1 MANSDFSLVLVSPV
15 NRFEW
20 LVGLRY
26 TRAKRRNGFISF
38 ISLVSMIGIAL
49 GVAALIVVLS
59 VMNGFQREIRARILG
74 VTSHLQVTG
83 IDNRLSDWEQVASAM
98 KQHPQVL
105 ATAPYVDAQGL
116 LSVEGSVRGA
126 MIRGI
131 DPAKETG
138 VADIAGKFTAGSLDA
153 LKAGEFGIVLGREM
167 ARNLGVG
174 PGDKVTLITPM
185 GQITPAGM
193 LPRLKSFHVVGIV
206 RLDMYEYDSTLAL
219 IQINDAQR
227 LFRMDQA
234 VSGVR
239 AKVRD
244 VFLAPQIRLDL
255 TRQLGMERFVVDW
268 SQQHA
273 SYFRAVQIEK
283 RMMFIILTLI
293 VAVAAFN
300 LVSTLVMAVTDKQ
313 ADIAI
318 LRTLGAAP
326 ASIMKIFMIQ
336 GALAGFIGTLGG
348 VVGGLT
354 IAWNIDVIVPAIER
368 MLGSRILSPEVYFLS
383 DLPSEVLASDV
394 ITIAVISLILA
405 LLATL
410 YPSWRASRTNP
421 VEALRYE

>member
-1 MANSDFSLVLVSPV
+1 M

>member
-83 IDNRLSDWEQVASAM
+83 IDNRLSDWEQVAGAM

-239 AKVRD
+239 AKIRD